1 MTDEDLKKLVASL
14 AISQA
19 KTDRQLKENAEQI
32 KENSLQ
38 LRELKESQAKATQK
52 IKELG
57 RHIGGLHNKFGSYVE
72 ALALPS
78 MQRVLSEKFGTDSFD
93 SRCKRRNKEGVLM
106 EADAVASTNSG
117 TNQVFMV
124 EVKSYLTQRGLQQ
137 TLKNL
142 KRFKQFFPEHQDK
155 ELFGVLAYTDIEKEG
170 LKQQVLKHGIYLAH
184 VFDGLFEL
192 QVSDTFQ
199 ARAF

>member
-1 MTDEDLKKLVASL
+1 MTDDELKKLVASL

-19 KTDRQLKENAEQI
+19 KTDEQI
-32 KENSLQ
+32 
-38 LRELKESQAKATQK
+38 RELKEFQAETAEQIRT
-52 IKELG
+52 LG
-57 RHIGGLHNKFGSYVE
+57 RQIGGLHNKFGSYVE

-78 MQRVLSEKFGTDSFD
+78 MQRVLREKFGTDSFD
-93 SRCKRRNKEGVLM
+93 ARCKRRNKEGILM

-142 KRFKQFFPEHQDK
+142 QRFKQFFPEHQDQ
-155 ELFGVLAYTDIEKEG
+155 ELFGVLAYTDIEKEA
-170 LKQQVLKHGIYLAH
+170 LKQQVLEHGIYLAH